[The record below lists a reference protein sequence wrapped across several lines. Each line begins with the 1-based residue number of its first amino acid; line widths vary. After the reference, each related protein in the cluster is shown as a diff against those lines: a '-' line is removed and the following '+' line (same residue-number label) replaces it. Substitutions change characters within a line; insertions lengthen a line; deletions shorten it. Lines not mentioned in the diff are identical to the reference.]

1 MVAMMD
7 TNDIDA
13 GTDVYDVNG
22 EEVGTVATVEDD
34 TAYVDFDPGLT
45 DEVKASLGFGDADEG
60 DTYALRDEMVDTVD
74 DGVHL
79 QGSH

>member
-1 MVAMMD
+1 MFD
-7 TNDIDA
+7 SSEIDA
-13 GTDVYDVNG
+13 GMDVLDSHG

-34 TAYVDFDPGLT
+34 VAYVDLDPGLT
-45 DEVKASLGFGDADEG
+45 DEVKSHLGFGDTDE

-79 QGSH
+79 HGEH